1 MKKSEF
7 IQVVEWNEDD
17 GVFVGSLLP
26 YIGACCHG
34 KTQEEVYR
42 QLAVIAEDVAESC
55 EHGDFSLPAIPA
67 EKEYSGKFLVRI
79 NPNLHKATAIRAMM
93 ERRSLNSY
101 IEAALEQKCLAL
113 SAPVQKSKRRK
124 KATA

>member
-1 MKKSEF
+1 MKKREF
-7 IQVVEWNEDD
+7 IQVVEWSEED

-34 KTQEEVYR
+34 KTQEDVYR

-55 EHGDFSLPAIPA
+55 ARGEFSLPAIPA

-79 NPNLHKATAIRAMM
+79 NPGLHKAAAIRAMM

-101 IEAALEQKCLAL
+101 IEATLERSVL
-113 SAPVQKSKRRK
+113 SGSRKPKTARK
-124 KATA
+124 KVA